1 MEVAFYQNI
10 ANSFNGSSPDNPGSD
25 ASLHAEGSIQ
35 PLTCMK
41 NLLKL
46 EEAAMFGLSI
56 YLFTLTSF
64 SWWWYPALLLLPDIG
79 MIGYVIN
86 TRVGALTYNVLHHK
100 GLAVVILLAGWYFAA
115 DALALSGIILF
126 GHASM
131 DRLFGYGL
139 KYPDHFQHTSLG
151 WMKAQSVPNDE
162 N

>member
-1 MEVAFYQNI
+1 
-10 ANSFNGSSPDNPGSD
+10 
-25 ASLHAEGSIQ
+25 
-35 PLTCMK
+35 MK

-46 EEAAMFGLSI
+46 EEVAMFGLSI

-79 MIGYVIN
+79 MIGYAIN
-86 TRVGALTYNVLHHK
+86 TRVGALTYNFLHHK
-100 GLAVVILLAGWYFAA
+100 GIAVIILLAGWQFGN
-115 DALALSGIILF
+115 DVLSLSGIILF

-131 DRLFGYGL
+131 DRVFGYGL

-151 WMKAQSVPNDE
+151 WMKPQSVPNDG